1 MEGSSSNEHIVMLPM
16 MAHGHL
22 IPFLSLAREIH
33 RRKGFTVTIASTPLN
48 IQYLRSTAGTEI
60 KFTELSFGN
69 ADRGL
74 LPDTEN
80 TENLTLDQVV
90 NIFSVSERLE
100 APFRQFLSE
109 IVEKEGKPPLCII
122 SDVFLGWAVG
132 VAESMGTVNVT
143 FTTCGAYGTLAY
155 MSLWLNLPHRKT
167 ESEEFTL
174 PGFPER
180 CRFHMSHLHRFV
192 RMADGTDSWSRFLQ
206 PQISNSLQSF
216 GCLCNTVEE
225 IEPLGLECLRKF
237 MKIPVWPIGPLLP
250 SALLKKS
257 PSSAGQ
263 FYKHRAGKKP
273 GMSVEKCL
281 EWLDSQKPNSV
292 LYVSFG
298 SQNSITESHMKELA
312 SGLEGSGLPFIW
324 VLRPPLGFDLRGEFR
339 SEWLPEGFVERTS
352 EKNQGLLVKNW
363 APQLEILSHKSTG
376 AFVSHCGW
384 NSVVESLS
392 QGVPIIG
399 WPMAAEQTYNSK
411 MLVEEMGVSVEL
423 TRGLQSEIGGEEV
436 KRVIKTVMEEKGK
449 GGEMRKKAAE
459 IAERIAAATHD
470 EEEGDDK
477 GSSIQALDDFVSAVV
492 RKRREIRT

>member
-60 KFTELSFGN
+60 KFAELSFSN

-74 LPDTEN
+74 LSDTEN
-80 TENLTLDQVV
+80 TENLPLDKIV
-90 NIFSVSERLE
+90 NIFSASERLE
-100 APFRQFLSE
+100 GPFRQLLSE

-180 CRFHMSHLHRFV
+180 CRFHISHLHRFV

-257 PSSAGQ
+257 PFSAGH
-263 FYKHRAGKKP
+263 FYKYRAGKKP
-273 GMSVEKCL
+273 GLSVEKCL

-298 SQNSITESHMKELA
+298 SQNSISESHMKE
-312 SGLEGSGLPFIW
+312 
-324 VLRPPLGFDLRGEFR
+324 
-339 SEWLPEGFVERTS
+339 SEWLPEGFEERTS
-352 EKNQGLLVKNW
+352 KKNQGLLVKNW

-423 TRGLQSEIGGEEV
+423 TRGLQSEIRGEEV
-436 KRVIKTVMEEKGK
+436 KRVVKLVMEEKGK

-459 IAERIAAATHD
+459 IAERIAAATND
-470 EEEGDDK
+470 EGEGDDK
-477 GSSIQALDDFVSAVV
+477 GSSIQALDDFISAVV
-492 RKRREIRT
+492 RKRREIPT